1 MLTGMRTVL
10 HGDVHVHYGQIYV
23 HDEKG
28 EPFEG
33 DLHAC
38 FAGQRNGLC
47 GAAVRGT
54 LFLITGLHTG
64 EVEFTAEVHSSE
76 PPDSGGED
84 VVEASFRAEGRT
96 ALVTW
101 GGGDF
106 WDLELAPGD
115 YRVRYSGTA
124 MDAGRDRDTRLDGEP
139 PLDSYLLQF
148 WPAPAA
154 PDVVVRESSAIAAYW
169 HGFARDLPPPPT
181 EEELAARWE
190 ARQRAEEEARAKAR
204 HEQLLREWG
213 GVLPDSLILDLPPG
227 SLREFAKLDRDLAGS
242 AVTAGPEICRA
253 LARRVAH
260 LAFELA
266 GLDGVDWIAD
276 GLRALDAGIPLPPPF
291 DDWAAA
297 WDRLLSDPEVPQTLV
312 RTPDGR
318 HDNALQQAM
327 AFPAIFAAVHED
339 ASEALGSALSAAEYT
354 YGEDQARFLAEVRA
368 ALAELITSR
377 TNHP

>member
-1 MLTGMRTVL
+1 MLTAMRTVV

-23 HDEKG
+23 HDEAG

-64 EVEFTAEVHSSE
+64 EVGFTAEVHAAE

-96 ALVTW
+96 RLVTW
-101 GGGDF
+101 GGSDW

-124 MDAGRDRDTRLDGEP
+124 MDAGRERDTRLGGEP
-139 PLDSYLLQF
+139 RQDNYLLQF
-148 WPAPAA
+148 WPAPPA

-181 EEELAARWE
+181 EEELAARRE
-190 ARQRAEEEARAKAR
+190 ARRRAEEEARAEAER
-204 HEQLLREWG
+204 ERLLREWG
-213 GVLPDSLILDLPPG
+213 GALPAAPVRDLPPG
-227 SLREFAKLDRDLAGS
+227 PLREFAKVDRAVVGA
-242 AVTAGPEICRA
+242 AVTAGPEVCHA
-253 LARRVAH
+253 LARRVVR
-260 LAFELA
+260 LAFERA
-266 GLDGVDWIAD
+266 GLDSVGWIAA
-276 GLRALDAGIPLPPPF
+276 GLRALDAGTPLPAPF
-291 DDWAAA
+291 DDWTAA
-297 WDRLLSDPEVPQTLV
+297 WDRLLSDPEVPHTLV

-339 ASEALGSALSAAEYT
+339 AAKALGEALSAAEYT
-354 YGEDQARFLAEVRA
+354 YGDDRERFLAEARA
-368 ALAELITSR
+368 ALAELIEGR
-377 TNHP
+377 

>member
-1 MLTGMRTVL
+1 MRTVV
-10 HGDVHVHYGQIYV
+10 HGDVHVHYGQSYV
-23 HDEKG
+23 HDDKG

-64 EVEFTAEVHSSE
+64 EVGFTAEVHDAE
-76 PPDSGGED
+76 PADGGADD

-96 ALVTW
+96 VLVTW
-101 GGGDF
+101 GGSDW
-106 WDLELAPGD
+106 WDLELTPGD

-124 MDAGRDRDTRLDGEP
+124 MDAGRDRDTRLRDEP

-154 PDVVVRESSAIAAYW
+154 PDVVVRETSAIAAYW

-181 EEELAARWE
+181 DEELAARRE
-190 ARQRAEEEARAKAR
+190 ARQRAEEEARAEAE
-204 HEQLLREWG
+204 HERLRREWG
-213 GVLPDSLILDLPPG
+213 GVLPDSLVLGLPPG
-227 SLREFAKLDRDLAGS
+227 SLREFAKLDRELAGA
-242 AVTAGPEICRA
+242 AVAAGPEVCRA
-253 LARRVAH
+253 LARRVAR

-266 GLDGVDWIAD
+266 GLDDVGWIAD
-276 GLRALDAGIPLPPPF
+276 GLRALDVGSPLPPPF

-339 ASEALGSALSAAEYT
+339 AWEALGSALSAAGYT
-354 YGEDQARFLAEVRA
+354 YGEERARFLAEVRA
-368 ALAELITSR
+368 ALADLTGDR
-377 TNHP
+377 